1 MDTDLVKTILGSSAV
16 VGLLTAMVAGAL
28 KIYNN
33 RFQAQREDNRYEV
46 TWAADYRAAAEAHL
60 SWDQEMRVR
69 AMQHEPLINELR
81 AKLGLD
87 PVIFPP
93 IPPAP
98 PLFPRRVE
106 N

>member
-1 MDTDLVKTILGSSAV
+1 VDTDLLKTILGSSAV
-16 VGLLTAMVAGAL
+16 VGLVVALVTGAT
-28 KIYNN
+28 KIYQN
-33 RFQAQREDNRYEV
+33 RFQARREDDRGELM
-46 TWAADYRAAAEAHL
+46 WAADYRAAAEAHL

-81 AKLGLD
+81 AKLGMDLI
-87 PVIFPP
+87 VFPP

-98 PLFPRRVE
+98 PLFPRRIE